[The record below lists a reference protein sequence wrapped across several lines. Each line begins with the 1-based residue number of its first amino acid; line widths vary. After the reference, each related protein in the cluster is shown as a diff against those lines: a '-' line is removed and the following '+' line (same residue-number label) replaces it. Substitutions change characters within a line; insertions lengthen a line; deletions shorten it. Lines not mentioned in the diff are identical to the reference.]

1 MTASDTQTLVTGAIT
16 TFGTSALAV
25 LTAIIGLAVAFLV
38 FRWGWKKI
46 RGVAH

>member
-1 MTASDTQTLVTGAIT
+1 MSASTTQALITGALT
-16 TFGTSALAV
+16 DFGAAALVV
-25 LTAIIGLAVAFLV
+25 LTAIIAVAVGFLV